1 MRVGVGGYHFPAD
14 NTRQLCHLGFDD
26 SDGAPVVCHGG
37 VIATVERARQTELV
51 ARLGETTVVG
61 SQQALLDTET
71 LRQVSD
77 RLVILL

>member
-1 MRVGVGGYHFPAD
+1 M
-14 NTRQLCHLGFDD
+14 
-26 SDGAPVVCHGG
+26 CHGG